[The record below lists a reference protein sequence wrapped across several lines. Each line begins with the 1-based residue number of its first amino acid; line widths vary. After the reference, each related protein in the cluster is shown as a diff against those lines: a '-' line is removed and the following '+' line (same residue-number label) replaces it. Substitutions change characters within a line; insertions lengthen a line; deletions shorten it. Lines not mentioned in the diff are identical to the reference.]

1 MVRSGVD
8 YTFNATLLEE
18 VRARAVARLV
28 AQKRCVAKND
38 DTAAPPPTTVS
49 VAWDAPPLRTVS
61 TAATVEVDIMPFL
74 ARKRDA
80 GNRGGNFSGYFEALK
95 HLGSSFVRFA
105 PWFPYWQVRT
115 H

>member
-1 MVRSGVD
+1 MMVRSGVD

-18 VRARAVARLV
+18 VRAWAVASLV

-49 VAWDAPPLRTVS
+49 VAPPLRTVS

-95 HLGSSFVRFA
+95 HLGNSFVRFA